1 MHVAFDGFITHA
13 QRGTW
18 ESPHNTP
25 ASTSTSTSTSTLEQG
40 VSVDVAALI
49 DLVLEDLAVFHNKAF
64 FGVSL
69 CNSEAALAK

>member
-18 ESPHNTP
+18 ESLHNTP
-25 ASTSTSTSTSTLEQG
+25 ASTSTLEQG

-69 CNSEAALAK
+69 CNSEAALANASK

>member
-25 ASTSTSTSTSTLEQG
+25 ASTSTLEQG

-49 DLVLEDLAVFHNKAF
+49 DLVLEDLAVFHNEVKAF

-69 CNSEAALAK
+69 CNSEAALANASK